1 MTRSMQEI
9 IQEAYNEVPQIKPEE
24 AGHEFRTSYLKYEF
38 FFEKLEEGEKNE

>member
-24 AGHEFRTSYLKYEF
+24 ALALLIHLF
-38 FFEKLEEGEKNE
+38 